1 MMQGTKTTRNQKE
14 EQMQAQQPVDFT
26 TQTFSELELK
36 NRKFKRIAWA
46 AAFLLIGVVTVLV
59 LQLAGVIK

>member
-1 MMQGTKTTRNQKE
+1 MQGTKTTDRKE
-14 EQMQAQQPVDFT
+14 ERMKTPSLDFT
-26 TQTFSELELK
+26 SQTFSELELK

-59 LQLAGVIK
+59 LQIAGVIKY